1 MANSTADGS
10 VVIDVNMDVSQAEK
24 RLGKLRDNIK
34 KTEKEIADATTA
46 RDEAQKKLDNS
57 PLEQEQKKLQDMM
70 AARKKAAEVESS
82 LVPISKE
89 ISDLEAKLS
98 EQQQNRLRT
107 EENIKKTKDAIISAE
122 KELSILESSPKNN
135 ERYKKRVEELNEFL
149 RVARP
154 AVGNMGTNLDL
165 YNREIQNAVA
175 SLDQLKERAD
185 KISLGNPETVA
196 SNEEVKSQEEKIKT
210 IQDEWKATQ
219 KDVERYTA
227 QIEKANEKLGEQ
239 KTEAGILTQEID
251 RASKSQGLFEKSAD
265 ESGKA
270 MTRFNRRIVELV
282 KSAFIFNV
290 ISAGLRSIQQITMK
304 YIKTNDEARQAIA
317 QLKGALLA
325 LAQPLIEVLIPVFTL
340 LVNILTKIVTAVAQ
354 FVSMLFGKTLKQSK
368 DGAKALHQEAS
379 AIGAVGEAADEAAG
393 SLAGFDEINTISAE
407 NAKGS
412 SGGDGIGTGG
422 EIAPDFSGL
431 IGGELYKITAIV
443 ASALLA
449 LGAILA
455 FSGAN
460 IPLGLALMAIGAISL
475 ASAIYENWGVI
486 AEKLRGPIG
495 LITVLVSA
503 ALLALGALL
512 LFSGVNIPLG
522 LALIAAGALGL
533 AAVVAANWESLSEVL
548 SGPIGVI
555 TSAISAALL
564 ALGALL
570 AFSGVN
576 IPLGLALM
584 AAGAVGLVASIAS
597 NWDSVQQ
604 ALEGPT
610 GTVTGMI
617 SGLLLALGA
626 ILLFSGA
633 DIPLGL
639 GLLTAGAIGLV
650 SSISANWE
658 TVQTALQGP
667 VGTITAFVSG
677 ALLALGAILAFSGA
691 ALPLGIGL
699 MAAGAVGLVTTIT
712 ANWNTVQNALNGP
725 IGAVTAIVSAALL
738 VLGIILLFTGA
749 GIPLGLGLIAAG
761 AVGLAATVAP
771 NWDFVL
777 DAVKGAWTNVK
788 NWWNEN
794 AAKFFTLD
802 YWKDLGKGMIDGLLK
817 GLAGIFTG
825 LASWASNVWNTI
837 TGAFSD
843 KNAKASVSRA
853 GAAAGASAAT
863 GKSNVRIADIPSIA
877 PQNIPRLA
885 QGAVIPPNREFMAV
899 LGDQRNGTNLEAP
912 ENLIRKIV
920 REEAGGGD
928 GQVVMLLQALLE
940 AVKAGQVIMVD
951 KAVLGR
957 TARDGINDITTKSGK
972 FALLF

>member
-24 RLGKLRDNIK
+24 RLGKLRGDIK
-34 KTEKEIADATTA
+34 KTEKELTDTTKA
-46 RDEAQKKLDNS
+46 RDDAKEKSLFQAAELDA
-57 PLEQEQKKLQDMM
+57 EKAKLQEIKD
-70 AARKKAAEVESS
+70 RLVEIRRLSKDKSVNIETREEYKAQIPA
-82 LVPISKE
+82 I
-89 ISDLEAKLS
+89 
-98 EQQQNRLRT
+98 QQ
-107 EENIKKTKDAIISAE
+107 
-122 KELSILESSPKNN
+122 ELSDQKS
-135 ERYKKRVEELNEFL
+135 RVSMLQAEWNKTENS
-149 RVARP
+149 VYS
-154 AVGNMGTNLDL
+154 
-165 YNREIQNAVA
+165 YNRKI
-175 SLDQLKERAD
+175 D
-185 KISLGNPETVA
+185 K
-196 SNEEVKSQEEKIKT
+196 SN
-210 IQDEWKATQ
+210 Q
-219 KDVERYTA
+219 KLAE
-227 QIEKANEKLGEQ
+227 L

-251 RASKSQGLFEKSAD
+251 EAVRKQNGFSKASAAAGEATGRL
-265 ESGKA
+265 G
-270 MTRFNRRIVELV
+270 RRIIGLAASALV
-282 KSAFIFNV
+282 FNV
-290 ISAGLRSIQQITMK
+290 ISRALTSLQQMTMK
-304 YIKTNDEARQAIA
+304 YIKTNDEARRAIA
-317 QLKGALLA
+317 QMKGAFLT
-325 LAQPLIEVLIPVFTL
+325 LAQPLIEVLIPAFTL
-340 LVNILTKIVTAVAQ
+340 LVNILTRIITAVAQ

-368 DGAKALHQEAS
+368 DGAKALYKEAG

-393 SLAGFDEINTISAE
+393 SLAGFDEINTISTE

-412 SGGDGIGTGG
+412 GGGGGIGTGG

-431 IGGELYKITAIV
+431 IGGELDKITAIV
-443 ASALLA
+443 GSALLA

-495 LITVLVSA
+495 LITALVSA

-522 LALIAAGALGL
+522 LAL
-533 AAVVAANWESLSEVL
+533 
-548 SGPIGVI
+548 
-555 TSAISAALL
+555 
-564 ALGALL
+564 
-570 AFSGVN
+570 
-576 IPLGLALM
+576 M
-584 AAGAVGLVASIAS
+584 AAGAIGLVASIAA

-610 GTVTGMI
+610 GTVTGLI

-633 DIPLGL
+633 NIPLGL
-639 GLLTAGAIGLV
+639 GLLAAGAIGLV
-650 SSISANWE
+650 SSISANWV

-667 VGTITAFVSG
+667 VSTITALVSG
-677 ALLALGAILAFSGA
+677 ALLALGAILTFSGA

-699 MAAGAVGLVTTIT
+699 MAAGAVGLVTAIA

-777 DAVKGAWTNVK
+777 DAIKGAWTNVK

-825 LASWASNVWNTI
+825 LASWASNVWSTI

-843 KNAKASVSRA
+843 KNAKASVSRS
-853 GAAAGASAAT
+853 GAAAGASSTT

-899 LGDQRNGTNLEAP
+899 LGDQRHGTNLEAP
-912 ENLIRKIV
+912 EDLIRKIV
-920 REEAGGGD
+920 REEAGGND
-928 GQVVMLLQALLE
+928 NTALLQAILS
-940 AVKAGQVIMVD
+940 AIKDGHIIMVD
-951 KAVLGR
+951 GSVFGR
-957 TARDGINDITTKSGK
+957 TAIKTINSVNMSAGK
-972 FALLF
+972 QLLLI